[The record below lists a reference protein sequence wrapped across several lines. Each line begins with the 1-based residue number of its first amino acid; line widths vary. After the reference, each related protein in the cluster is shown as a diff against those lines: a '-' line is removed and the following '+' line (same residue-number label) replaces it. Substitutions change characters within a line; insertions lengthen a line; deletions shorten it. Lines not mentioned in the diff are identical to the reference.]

1 MLKHPGYSLLAFLLV
16 LLMSCKEATPVAIV
30 PEPPTGPLPIT
41 YRLAS
46 LRNSDNVWDDA
57 IYRLA
62 GLRGLETVVVNNKL
76 YLYAS
81 GFTDDGITF
90 FEVRNN
96 GTLRYLNYVQDISNF
111 ELDGVQGLATTT
123 IGEHEYL
130 YASGGVDDGVSAFRI
145 LSNGAPSHTHP
156 FTETVSNAASYNLNG
171 ADSLAITQVGGRQFL
186 IVAGY
191 NDDGLSLFEISTNGQ
206 LLHRTNVNNSL
217 STNLNGPRDLEIA
230 VVGTKTFLFV
240 SADVDKGVSV
250 YEVGVGGTLTNR
262 DNINDT
268 GGFNHKLDGAWGLDS
283 IQIGDKTFL
292 FVAGLNDD
300 GVTVFEVGS
309 NGDLTYR
316 SSVVDADDAANL
328 ELDGAL
334 AIHAATFAGQTY
346 LVVGSTID
354 DGISIFGVSPDGNLT
369 NLLNLDDT
377 DNTGYQFDGVRTIT
391 SAILD
396 NKAYLFVGG
405 ESDNGISVFEAVL
418 GDS

>member
-1 MLKHPGYSLLAFLLV
+1 MLKHPGYSLLAVLLLV
-16 LLMSCKEATPVAIV
+16 LMSCKEATPVAIV

-62 GLRGLETVVVNNKL
+62 GLRGLETAVVNNKL
-76 YLYAS
+76 YLYAA

-96 GTLRYLNYVQDISNF
+96 GTLRYLNYVNDISNF

-123 IGEHEYL
+123 IGAHEYL
-130 YASGGVDDGVSAFRI
+130 YASGGVDDGVSAFRL

-156 FTETVSNAASYNLNG
+156 FTETVSTAANYNLNG
-171 ADSLAITQVGGRQFL
+171 ADALAITQVGGRQFL
-186 IVAGY
+186 VVAGY
-191 NDDGLSLFEISTNGQ
+191 NDNGLSLFEISTNGQ
-206 LLHRTNVNNSL
+206 LLHRVNVNNSL
-217 STNLNGPRDLEIA
+217 TTNLNGPRDLEIA
-230 VVGTKTFLFV
+230 VVGTRTFLFV
-240 SADVDKGVSV
+240 SADRDKGVSV
-250 YEVGVGGTLTNR
+250 YEIGVGGTLTNR

-268 GGFNHKLDGAWGLDS
+268 GGFNHKLDGAWGIDS
-283 IQIGDKTFL
+283 IQIGEKTFL

-309 NGDLTYR
+309 NGSLTYR
-316 SSVVDADDAANL
+316 SSVVDADDAVNL

-334 AIHAATFAGQTY
+334 AIHVATFAGQTY
-346 LVVGSTID
+346 LVVGSAID

-377 DNTGYQFDGVRTIT
+377 DNTGYQFDGVRSIT

-405 ESDNGISVFEAVL
+405 ESDSGISVFEAVL